1 MSLEVSMV
9 KITIDGKYYEAK
21 PEKNLL
27 ETCLSLGIDI
37 PHFCFHPAMGSVGA
51 CRLCAVKKFRDKDDT
66 KGRIVMSCMEPVTEG
81 LIVSV
86 DDPEAKAFR
95 ASVIE
100 SLMTN
105 HPHDCP
111 VCDEGGECH
120 LQDMTVMTGHN
131 YRRYDFPKRTY
142 NNQEL
147 GPFISHEMNRCI
159 QCYRCVRFY
168 RDYAGG
174 KDLNVFASRNN
185 VYFGRHEDGPL
196 ENEFSGNLIEVCPT
210 GVFTDKTLSK
220 HFTRKWDLSNAPSVC
235 VHCSVGCNTIISER
249 YGSLRRIMS
258 RYNGAVNGYFICDRG
273 RFGYEF
279 INDEKRIK
287 TAQIRSNKDGI
298 AEPVD
303 NERLFAILDQSL
315 SKDKNIIG
323 IGSPRASLE
332 SNFALISLVGREN
345 FYHGISKKEFLL
357 TKTISEFF
365 QNKGV
370 RTPSLKQI
378 EKADAILV
386 LGEDLTN
393 TAPMI
398 ALALRQAVRNVP
410 DEEAKKKGIPSWN
423 DAPLRVLAQD
433 ARSPVFIATPFIDSL
448 DVIAESTFRA
458 TPQDIA
464 NLGYSIAQKLDD
476 RAPDSNTEKKDLK
489 DLAGKIAL
497 SLKNAK
503 NPLIISGISYGDE
516 AIIHAALNITMALLS
531 NGSNVMLSMVLPEC
545 NSMGLS
551 LLPGKSFEDADLLGE
566 NKEIDTLVV
575 LENDLFRRADEN
587 SVNELFKKSRQV
599 IVLDHLSNRTTQK
612 ADILLPAA
620 TYAGSEGTI
629 VNNEGRAQRYY
640 KAIENKN
647 QIKESWQWIR
657 DFIKVRDTNHIVSWN
672 RFDDIAD
679 SLANELPLFSKL
691 KNYMP
696 GADFRMLNTKIPRQT
711 IRYSGRTAM
720 NANIAVS
727 ETKLSQDNDSP
738 LAFSMEGQPEN
749 PPSSL
754 VPFYWVPGW
763 NSVQAMYNYLDEPG
777 GSMKGGDPGVRL
789 FESAEEG
796 NHIYFK
802 HKAQITVV
810 QKDEWLIVPVYQIF
824 GSDELSSASTSILQ
838 RIHEPFVL
846 MNKKDADII
855 TVKDGDTVQLE
866 ILKIKLKVK
875 VKIGK
880 SIVQGLAGLSVNLP
894 GMPFIDIP
902 GRGKFHKL

>member
-95 ASVIE
+95 ASIIE

-357 TKTISEFF
+357 TKTISEFL
-365 QNKGV
+365 QNKSV

-398 ALALRQAVRNVP
+398 ALALRQATRNVP

-448 DVIAESTFRA
+448 DVIAESIFRA

-727 ETKLSQDNDSP
+727 ETKLSQDHDSP

>member
-1 MSLEVSMV
+1 MV

-287 TAQIRSNKDGI
+287 TAQILSEKDGI

-458 TPQDIA
+458 TQEDIA

>member
-1 MSLEVSMV
+1 
-9 KITIDGKYYEAK
+9 
-21 PEKNLL
+21 
-27 ETCLSLGIDI
+27 
-37 PHFCFHPAMGSVGA
+37 
-51 CRLCAVKKFRDKDDT
+51 
-66 KGRIVMSCMEPVTEG
+66 
-81 LIVSV
+81 
-86 DDPEAKAFR
+86 
-95 ASVIE
+95 
-100 SLMTN
+100 
-105 HPHDCP
+105 
-111 VCDEGGECH
+111 
-120 LQDMTVMTGHN
+120 
-131 YRRYDFPKRTY
+131 
-142 NNQEL
+142 
-147 GPFISHEMNRCI
+147 MNRCI

-196 ENEFSGNLIEVCPT
+196 ENEFSGNLVEVCTT

-423 DAPLRVLAQD
+423 DEPLRVLAQD

>member
-1 MSLEVSMV
+1 MV

-37 PHFCFHPAMGSVGA
+37 PHFCFHPALGSVGA

-279 INDEKRIK
+279 INNEKRIK

-433 ARSPVFIATPFIDSL
+433 AGSPVFIATPFIDSL

-796 NHIYFK
+796 NLIYFK